1 MIANI
6 SINANVKATV
16 TGTVVRPTRPTPSR
30 PSGHTNT
37 HINDATHYNTTKY
50 SGTLSSIGRGYAKG
64 TFDEDGKVAK
74 SGSAY
79 NMLNYKDISGYAKG
93 DIAID
98 KDQESLI
105 NELGTES
112 IIYRM

>member
-1 MIANI
+1 M
-6 SINANVKATV
+6 
-16 TGTVVRPTRPTPSR
+16 
-30 PSGHTNT
+30 
-37 HINDATHYNTTKY
+37 Y
-50 SGTLSSIGRGYAKG
+50 SGTLTSIGYGHAKG
-64 TFDEDGKVAK
+64 TVGEDKDNVVK
-74 SGSAY
+74 ESGTAY
-79 NMLNYKDISGYAKG
+79 NMLNYKDIKGFAKG